1 MAMAVHLNNVT
12 MTMTGSSIIST
23 YVVQPLLE
31 HQSMLMDVRIIRRMM
46 MEMVS
51 RTMST
56 FALVQNQSASL
67 M

>member
-1 MAMAVHLNNVT
+1 MVMAVHPNNVT
-12 MTMTGSSIIST
+12 MTMMVSSIIST
-23 YVVQPLLE
+23 YVVQPLQE
-31 HQSMLMDVRIIRRMM
+31 HQSTLMDVRIIRKMM